1 MIFLNACIFFL
12 GIGAIAKLIVG
23 QEDGP
28 LLAIGALLAIVVRVF
43 LWLVDRRLRGRLERD
58 GRKPKRGT

>member
-1 MIFLNACIFFL
+1 MTFLNACIVCL
-12 GIGAIAKLIVG
+12 SIGAIACLIAG

-28 LLAIGALLAIVVRVF
+28 LLAFLALLAIVVRVF
-43 LWLVDRRLRGRLERD
+43 LWLVERRLRGRLERD